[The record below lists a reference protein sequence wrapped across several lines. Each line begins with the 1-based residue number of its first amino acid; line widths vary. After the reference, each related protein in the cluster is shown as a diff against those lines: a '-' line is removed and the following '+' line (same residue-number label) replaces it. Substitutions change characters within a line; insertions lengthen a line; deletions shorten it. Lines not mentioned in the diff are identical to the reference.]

1 MRLGLLGGTFDP
13 VHHGHVSAAR
23 AARASLALDR
33 VLFIPSNLPPHRH
46 RTPFASAFD
55 RFAMIALALDGD
67 PTFEASDL
75 ELSRPGASFSIDTLH
90 ALHREGWQ
98 PVQLFFI
105 TGIDA
110 FADIRT
116 WKGFPEL
123 LDGAHFVVVTRP
135 GYDPRVLTTKLPDLA
150 GRLVDSNRLSHDPRT
165 GTTRITLIEA
175 ETADV
180 SSTGLRR
187 RIASQESLE
196 GLVPD
201 AVERYIHKRRLYL
214 GHLQASPLHG
224 KN

>member
-1 MRLGLLGGTFDP
+1 MKLGLLGGTFDP

-23 AARASLALDR
+23 AARESLALDR
-33 VLFIPSNLPPHRH
+33 VLFIPSNLPPHRQ
-46 RTPFASAFD
+46 RAPLASAFD
-55 RFAMIALALDGD
+55 RFAMIALAVDGE
-67 PTFEASDL
+67 PAFEASDL

-98 PVQLFFI
+98 PMQLFFI

-123 LDGAHFVVVTRP
+123 LAAAHFVAVTRP
-135 GYDPRVLTTKLPDLA
+135 GYKPGVLTTSLPDLA
-150 GRLVDSNRLSHDPRT
+150 SRLVDASLLARQT
-165 GTTRITLIEA
+165 GTTPTRITLIEA

-180 SSTGLRR
+180 SSTDLRR
-187 RIASQESLE
+187 RLASRESLE

-201 AVERYIHKRRLYL
+201 AVERYIHKHRLYL
-214 GHLQASPLHG
+214 GHPQASPLHG
-224 KN
+224 